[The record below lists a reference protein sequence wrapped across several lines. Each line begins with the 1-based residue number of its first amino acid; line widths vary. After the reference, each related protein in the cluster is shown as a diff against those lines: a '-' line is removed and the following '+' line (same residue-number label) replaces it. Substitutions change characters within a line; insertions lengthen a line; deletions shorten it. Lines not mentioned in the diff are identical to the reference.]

1 VIYRQTR
8 LTRVIEVTLE
18 PGERLPEALVEL
30 ARWEKVDAARV
41 RGHGQLAS
49 AELESAGERHTLD
62 GPLEVESLLG
72 LVRVG
77 GDRADA
83 ELHAVLVRR
92 GAGGPELVAGALV
105 AARAERLALVLDV
118 LDDAALEWSFDPAT
132 GRRR

>member
-1 VIYRQTR
+1 MIYRQTR

-41 RGHGQLAS
+41 RGHGVLAS
-49 AELESAGERHTLD
+49 AELESAGARHALD
-62 GPLEVESLLG
+62 GPLEVASLLG
-72 LVRVG
+72 LVRVSG
-77 GDRADA
+77 ERASV
-83 ELHAVLVRR
+83 ELHAVLVRG
-92 GAGGPELVAGALV
+92 GADGPEVRAGALV
-105 AARAERLALVLDV
+105 AARAERVALVLDV